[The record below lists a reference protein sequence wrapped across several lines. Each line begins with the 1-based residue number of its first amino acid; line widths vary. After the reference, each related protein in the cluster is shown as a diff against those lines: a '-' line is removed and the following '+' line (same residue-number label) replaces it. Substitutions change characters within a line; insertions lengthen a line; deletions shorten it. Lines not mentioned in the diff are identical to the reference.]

1 MSLRRSALITVIATS
16 ILVACNN
23 KEDNDTTN
31 QTSDQTSDQTS
42 GQTSDDTGANIEK
55 SDAVAGAPDPAM
67 FQDNA
72 LTEEVS
78 TIDCTLSDGTETSCY
93 RISIAGKP
101 STMDEGPLLS
111 TEYHIR
117 FQYSW
122 LMVWQEWR
130 NDCGRRGLDKKPVRL
145 LQRHCLGYV

>member
-31 QTSDQTSDQTS
+31 QTS

-101 STMDEGPLLS
+101 STMDEGPSCPPSITSDSS
-111 TEYHIR
+111 TAG
-117 FQYSW
+117 SW
-122 LMVWQEWR
+122 FGR
-130 NDCGRRGLDKKPVRL
+130 NGEMIAVDGA
-145 LQRHCLGYV
+145 

>member
-31 QTSDQTSDQTS
+31 QTSDQTS

-101 STMDEGPLLS
+101 STMDEGP
-111 TEYHIR
+111 
-117 FQYSW
+117 
-122 LMVWQEWR
+122 
-130 NDCGRRGLDKKPVRL
+130 PVS
-145 LQRHCLGYV
+145 G

>member
-1 MSLRRSALITVIATS
+1 MSLRTSALITVIATS

-23 KEDNDTTN
+23 KEDNDATN
-31 QTSDQTSDQTS
+31 QTSDHTSN
-42 GQTSDDTGANIEK
+42 DTGANIEK

-101 STMDEGPLLS
+101 STMDEGP
-111 TEYHIR
+111 
-117 FQYSW
+117 
-122 LMVWQEWR
+122 
-130 NDCGRRGLDKKPVRL
+130 PVS
-145 LQRHCLGYV
+145 G